1 MDSKVSQDRQL
12 AANFLR
18 QLANSIERGDSSV
31 LNAIGP
37 ALHAL
42 IYEDGGAIQR
52 PTPAP
57 PKPHKPE
64 PPVIY
69 FDADGARPLNMVRRR
84 VELHDATTH
93 KRISWPHSWM
103 QLAKFAHLPEVKRE
117 FWSGKN
123 CIYGDALRLFSQYG
137 FVARRGNGW
146 QWSTDFT
153 PLQRRAFAAQFRPI
167 DARAPATSTHSP
179 ARKS

>member
-1 MDSKVSQDRQL
+1 MSKVSNDRQL

-42 IYEDGGAIQR
+42 LYEDGGTLQR

-57 PKPHKPE
+57 PKPRKPD
-64 PPVIY
+64 PPTIY
-69 FDADGARPLNMVRRR
+69 YDADGARPLNMVRRR
-84 VELHDATTH
+84 VELHDAATH
-93 KRISWPHSWM
+93 KRISWPHNWQ
-103 QLAKFAHLPEVKRE
+103 QLCKFARLPEVKRT
-117 FWSGKN
+117 FWVGRTR
-123 CIYGDALRLFSQYG
+123 IYGDALRLFAQYG
-137 FVARRGNGW
+137 FVERAGNGW
-146 QWSTDFT
+146 RWCKDFT
-153 PLQRRAFAAQFRPI
+153 PLQRSAFAQQFRPI
-167 DARAPATSTHSP
+167 DTRAPATATHSP